1 MEEDVIEIYNNDT
14 SPEVDFEINDVIYTD
29 IPSGE
34 IEEMKRDIAQNTADI
49 LLRSLIT
56 ETGNK
61 IDLEI
66 NSSTY
71 VLVAKLYD
79 KNNNLISTSS
89 EINLP
94 IESMVIGATYDTQT
108 KEIVLTLQS
117 GETIRVNISDL
128 ISGLVNQDDFDALED
143 RVDIVEDRMDV
154 VEEIMPTISA
164 TGTEITLQNTKK
176 AGMKVALSGNTEQ
189 DSTTGKNLLNIPNG
203 TYSDNGI
210 TAVVSNGK
218 ITLNGT
224 ASVTSFIRISMGNS
238 ITVTAN
244 TNYTM
249 SANNSTTAGSSNPYG
264 AIRLN
269 TGSSDDSATDVY
281 FNVLNNSLTFN
292 KISNTS
298 YSTFVIRTGSGLSY
312 TDFVLYPQLELGST
326 ATEFEKFTNGAS
338 PNPDY
343 PQEIHIVTGNN
354 TVTVCGKNLFDYN
367 GEIIE
372 NFITGS
378 GISYTIN
385 NGIYTLNGTN
395 TRTYIYLR
403 YNVTLDSG
411 TYFYSGCPSGGS
423 TKGYSA
429 LVNAGGQNYFDFG
442 SGVSFT
448 ITQKETIKVYPAR
461 IGSSTI
467 TANNLQFKP
476 MLIKGSTA
484 TSYEPYQGTS
494 YPINLGSIELC
505 KIGDYQD
512 RIFKAVDG
520 DIYYDS
526 LTASQ
531 KAGLTYGKWYK
542 HSEIWKKI
550 LNGSETWAYQNNNL
564 FNVDNIIPN
573 HLKTLDV
580 YAIKSSHYYGGLT
593 KSTNQLFLDSVSNYN
608 YACGLHPNGTTIRF
622 KDTRYSNVNDFK
634 NALSANNVTIYHVLE
649 VPTDTEITDT
659 TLISQLEA
667 LYLAKSAEGTTT
679 ISQTNADEP
688 FIITATAFENIDM
701 EGYVRDTDY
710 ATSSTGGVIKI
721 GVYYS
726 TSKDANGFL
735 VPTVN
740 TYSEYVNKVNGSF
753 ISKGT
758 LENVIT
764 GKGLVSNTDIA
775 TENNAGVIKAGGAF
789 KIANSGVPYAETLTY
804 AQYLT
809 KSNGNIIGKGTL
821 ENVLSARFVTLTQ
834 SEYDQLTPDANTFYF
849 ITD

>member
-94 IESMVIGATYDTQT
+94 IESMVIGATYDAQT

-117 GETIRVNISDL
+117 GDTVRVNISDL

-143 RVDIVEDRMDV
+143 RVDIVEDRMDA
-154 VEEIMPTISA
+154 VEEIMPTVSA
-164 TGTEITLQNTKK
+164 TGTDITLQNTKK
-176 AGMKVALSGNTEQ
+176 AGMKVALGGNTSQETTSIAGGDEY
-189 DSTTGKNLLNIPNG
+189 DSP
-203 TYSDNGI
+203 S
-210 TAVVSNGK
+210 
-218 ITLNGT
+218 
-224 ASVTSFIRISMGNS
+224 
-238 ITVTAN
+238 
-244 TNYTM
+244 
-249 SANNSTTAGSSNPYG
+249 PEH
-264 AIRLN
+264 
-269 TGSSDDSATDVY
+269 
-281 FNVLNNSLTFN
+281 
-292 KISNTS
+292 
-298 YSTFVIRTGSGLSY
+298 
-312 TDFVLYPQLELGST
+312 PQ
-326 ATEFEKFTNGAS
+326 
-338 PNPDY
+338 
-343 PQEIHIVTGNN
+343 QIHTVTGNN

-372 NFITGS
+372 DFITGS

-403 YNVTLDSG
+403 YNVTLDPG

-423 TKGYSA
+423 TNGYSV

-448 ITQKETIKVYPAR
+448 ITQRETIKVYPAR

-494 YPINLGSIELC
+494 YPINLGTIELC

-531 KAGLTYGKWYK
+531 KAGLTYGKWYVHK
-542 HSEIWKKI
+542 ETGKIILDGTETYSKSFITGSVNTRRYKVVKAPEHRPDIGYCNKFIVKTSDINIHSDREMVQLSSGDSNKYIGVI
-550 LNGSETWAYQNNNL
+550 VNLNRLQNEDVSSFTSWLSSNN
-564 FNVDNIIPN
+564 I
-573 HLKTLDV
+573 
-580 YAIKSSHYYGGLT
+580 
-593 KSTNQLFLDSVSNYN
+593 
-608 YACGLHPNGTTIRF
+608 
-622 KDTRYSNVNDFK
+622 
-634 NALSANNVTIYHVLE
+634 TIYMVLLT
-649 VPTDTEITDT
+649 PTNTEITDT

-667 LYLAKSAEGTTT
+667 IYLAKSAEGTTT

-688 FIITATAFENIDM
+688 FILTATAFINANFEVVSNK
-701 EGYVRDTDY
+701 VT
-710 ATSSTGGVIKI
+710 TLSSSSTDTQYPSAKCVYDLVGNVESLLTALDVGGGV
-721 GVYYS
+721 
-726 TSKDANGFL
+726 
-735 VPTVN
+735 
-740 TYSEYVNKVNGSF
+740 
-753 ISKGT
+753 
-758 LENVIT
+758 
-764 GKGLVSNTDIA
+764 
-775 TENNAGVIKAGGAF
+775 
-789 KIANSGVPYAETLTY
+789 
-804 AQYLT
+804 
-809 KSNGNIIGKGTL
+809 
-821 ENVLSARFVTLTQ
+821 
-834 SEYDQLTPDANTFYF
+834 
-849 ITD
+849 